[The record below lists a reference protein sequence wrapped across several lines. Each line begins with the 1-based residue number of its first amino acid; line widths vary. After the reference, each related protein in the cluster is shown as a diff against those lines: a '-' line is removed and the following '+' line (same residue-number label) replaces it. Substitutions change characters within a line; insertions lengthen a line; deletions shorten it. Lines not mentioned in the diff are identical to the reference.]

1 MQMSL
6 IRASRQLIQEIKKII
21 VNVLLICP
29 SSPMYLKCE
38 VSDISHISRGGYGE
52 LNYFRAVNAYI
63 KIVPERG
70 ISEACVNEDV
80 WKSGHIILY
89 S

>member
-1 MQMSL
+1 
-6 IRASRQLIQEIKKII
+6 
-21 VNVLLICP
+21 
-29 SSPMYLKCE
+29 MYLKCE

-89 S
+89 SWTTAYSHQSGCFVILY